1 MNTKDLRNR
10 LDVIQRRMVRFV
22 EDMDCMGH
30 VDSRDLRK
38 LSWLSV
44 PDRVRFFKL
53 TSVFK
58 IKKGTAPGYL
68 SEHFVPTSSRH
79 SHDTRQSMFGFH
91 LSKELS
97 LSPNPLHLLP
107 LLIGIGFQAL

>member
-1 MNTKDLRNR
+1 
-10 LDVIQRRMVRFV
+10 MVRFV

-97 LSPNPLHLLP
+97 LSPKSFAFTAVTDCNRLP
-107 LLIGIGFQAL
+107 SFLQCVSSLETSKNLN